1 MSLYLVECF
10 CCLAMAKV
18 EGGEPVKPFVG
29 LEDSVFVAA
38 FFTQCA
44 LVVSMVHVELR
55 ESGRP

>member
-1 MSLYLVECF
+1 
-10 CCLAMAKV
+10 MAKV
-18 EGGEPVKPFVG
+18 EGGEPVKTFVG